1 MMRLKIGIVRG
12 AVAICLASTAI
23 GGVVLALDGPSPP
36 AGAMP
41 AANVTEPSGIAIT
54 PSQNAPGVPPAP
66 LSTGAVTGTANSS
79 PGISVTPAPNS
90 ATVPPP
96 GQPQPQPLSLSQAQL
111 EQLVAPIALYPDPLL
126 AQILMAATYPL
137 EVIEANRWASA
148 NHMDGQAQAAA
159 LQSQNW
165 DPSVKS
171 LIPFPHI
178 LENMSNQVQWTE
190 ALGNAFLAQQPDVMA
205 AIQDLRHKAMAAG
218 TLKQT
223 PQCHC
228 TIQTSGDQ
236 ISILPAQ
243 PQEVCVPYYRPRVYG
258 SWSYP
263 QYPPEYFPPEPY
275 GYAYAPGYWIGF
287 PPPIIIA
294 TFWRPFWGWGWFD
307 WGQRNIIVDRG
318 RFGFIAGGS
327 IGFAGAV
334 WAHNAFHRGG
344 VAYGDMRSAARFNS
358 ARVSGMTARA
368 GAAHFGSTGG
378 AAFHNA
384 AGGSTFHGGAAMH
397 SGAVAHG
404 GTGFRGGGT
413 VFRGG
418 ASFHSFHG
426 GGMHGGVAGFHGG
439 GGFHGGPAAFHGG
452 HGGGGFRGGGGHGGG
467 GPHMA
472 MGGGG
477 HGGGGHGGGGH
488 GGGGHGG
495 GGHRG

>member
-1 MMRLKIGIVRG
+1 
-12 AVAICLASTAI
+12 
-23 GGVVLALDGPSPP
+23 
-36 AGAMP
+36 
-41 AANVTEPSGIAIT
+41 
-54 PSQNAPGVPPAP
+54 
-66 LSTGAVTGTANSS
+66 
-79 PGISVTPAPNS
+79 
-90 ATVPPP
+90 
-96 GQPQPQPLSLSQAQL
+96 
-111 EQLVAPIALYPDPLL
+111 
-126 AQILMAATYPL
+126 
-137 EVIEANRWASA
+137 
-148 NHMDGQAQAAA
+148 MDGQAQAAA

-368 GAAHFGSTGG
+368 GAAHFASTGG
-378 AAFHNA
+378 VAFHNA

-418 ASFHSFHG
+418 ASFHG

-488 GGGGHGG
+488 GGGGH
-495 GGHRG
+495 RG